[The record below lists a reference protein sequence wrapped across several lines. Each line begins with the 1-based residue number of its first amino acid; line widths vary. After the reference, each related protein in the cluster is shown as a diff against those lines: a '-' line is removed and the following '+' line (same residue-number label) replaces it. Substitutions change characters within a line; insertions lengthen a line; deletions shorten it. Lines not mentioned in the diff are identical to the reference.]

1 MDVSHALGFEMSR
14 FMRGFDV
21 TGGLTMVYE
30 FNRDFQRDA
39 TNLNGQVGVRY
50 SIR

>member
-14 FMRGFDV
+14 FLRGFDV

-30 FNRDFQRDA
+30 LNRDFKRDA
-39 TNLNGQVGVRY
+39 TNLNAQAGVRY
-50 SIR
+50 NIR